1 MTNQVLIPVQSASY
15 ESANYELNLL
25 PPPEPSLWSSLKA
38 NVKDALFPEKLP
50 PLQLTSRP
58 VKVRSI
64 WGDYRYTKRSTTMT
78 MLIHSFALAGLI
90 VISIIGHRV
99 VKEATRPTVDLVAP
113 DIAAYQP
120 VVAKPDNMGGGGGG
134 GDRDKLQ
141 APKGKLPKQTQDQI
155 TPPAVVVRNDH
166 PMLPVDPSIVV
177 APNVKIA
184 DVKMPN
190 LGVPT
195 ASVAGPASNGI
206 GSGAGIGSG
215 SGGGVGSGI
224 GAGVGPGSGG
234 NFGGGVYRVG
244 GGVSAPRILFQ
255 PDPEYTE
262 EARKAK
268 YQGVVVLWL
277 IVGPD
282 GRTKD
287 IKISRSLG
295 MGLDQKAVE
304 AVKQWKF
311 DPAKKD
317 GVPVAVQLNVEVNF
331 RLY

>member
-1 MTNQVLIPVQSASY
+1 VR
-15 ESANYELNLL
+15 
-25 PPPEPSLWSSLKA
+25 
-38 NVKDALFPEKLP
+38 VK
-50 PLQLTSRP
+50 
-58 VKVRSI
+58 SI

-78 MLIHSFALAGLI
+78 LLIHAMALSG
-90 VISIIGHRV
+90 VIAISVIGHRV
-99 VKEATRPTVDLVAP
+99 VKQVARPVIDLIAP
-113 DIAAYQP
+113 DISAYQP
-120 VVAKPDNMGGGGGG
+120 VVDQPEKMGGGGGG
-134 GDRDKLQ
+134 GDRDKLE
-141 APKGKLPKQTQDQI
+141 APKGKLPKVAQDQI

-166 PMLPVDPSIVV
+166 PKLAVEPSIVA

-184 DVKMPN
+184 NVNMPN

-195 ASVAGPASNGI
+195 APIAGPASNGI

-244 GGVSAPRILFQ
+244 GGVSAPRVIYQ

-277 IVGPD
+277 IVGQD

-287 IKISRSLG
+287 IRISRSLG

-311 DPAKKD
+311 EPAKKD

>member
-1 MTNQVLIPVQSASY
+1 MANQVVIPSQARH
-15 ESANYELNLL
+15 ELNLL
-25 PPPEPSLWSSLKA
+25 TPPTPSLWSSLKA
-38 NVKDALFPEKLP
+38 NIKDALFPEKLP

-58 VKVRSI
+58 VQVKSI
-64 WGDYRYTKRSTTMT
+64 WGDYRYTRRSTTMT
-78 MLIHSFALAGLI
+78 MIIHVLAVSGFI
-90 VISIIGHRV
+90 VISIVGRKV
-99 VKEATRPTVDLVAP
+99 VREVARPVIDLVAP
-113 DIAAYQP
+113 DISAYQP
-120 VVAKPDNMGGGGGG
+120 VKAPEKMGGGGGG
-134 GDRDKLQ
+134 GDRDKLE
-141 APKGKLPKQTQDQI
+141 APKGKLPKVEQEQI
-155 TPPAVVVRNDH
+155 TPPAVVVRTEH
-166 PMLPVDPSIVV
+166 PKLEVDPSIVA

-184 DVKMPN
+184 NANMPN

-195 ASVAGPASNGI
+195 APVAGPASNGI

-244 GGVSAPRILFQ
+244 GGVSAPRVIYQ

-277 IVGPD
+277 IVGQD

-287 IKISRSLG
+287 IRVSRSLG

-311 DPAKKD
+311 EPAKKD

>member
-1 MTNQVLIPVQSASY
+1 MANQVVIPSQARH
-15 ESANYELNLL
+15 ELNLL
-25 PPPEPSLWSSLKA
+25 TPPTPALWSSLKA
-38 NVKDALFPEKLP
+38 NIKDALFPEKLP

-58 VKVRSI
+58 VQVKSI
-64 WGDYRYTKRSTTMT
+64 WGDYRYTRRSTTMT
-78 MLIHSFALAGLI
+78 MIIHVLAVSGFI
-90 VISIIGHRV
+90 VISIVGRKV
-99 VKEATRPTVDLVAP
+99 VREVARPVIDLVAP
-113 DIAAYQP
+113 DISAYQP
-120 VVAKPDNMGGGGGG
+120 VKAPEKMGGGGGG
-134 GDRDKLQ
+134 GDRDKLE
-141 APKGKLPKQTQDQI
+141 APKGKLPKVEQEQI
-155 TPPAVVVRNDH
+155 TPPAVVVRTEH
-166 PMLPVDPSIVV
+166 PKLEVDPSIVA

-184 DVKMPN
+184 NANMPN

-195 ASVAGPASNGI
+195 APVAGPASNGI

-215 SGGGVGSGI
+215 SGGGV
-224 GAGVGPGSGG
+224 
-234 NFGGGVYRVG
+234 YRVG
-244 GGVSAPRILFQ
+244 GGVSAPRVIYQ

-277 IVGPD
+277 IVGQD

-287 IKISRSLG
+287 IRVSRSLG

-311 DPAKKD
+311 EPAKKD

>member
-1 MTNQVLIPVQSASY
+1 M
-15 ESANYELNLL
+15 
-25 PPPEPSLWSSLKA
+25 
-38 NVKDALFPEKLP
+38 
-50 PLQLTSRP
+50 
-58 VKVRSI
+58 
-64 WGDYRYTKRSTTMT
+64 
-78 MLIHSFALAGLI
+78 
-90 VISIIGHRV
+90 
-99 VKEATRPTVDLVAP
+99 
-113 DIAAYQP
+113 
-120 VVAKPDNMGGGGGG
+120 
-134 GDRDKLQ
+134 
-141 APKGKLPKQTQDQI
+141 
-155 TPPAVVVRNDH
+155 RNDH

>member
-1 MTNQVLIPVQSASY
+1 MANQVLIPTPAR
-15 ESANYELNLL
+15 YELNLL
-25 PPPEPSLWSSLKA
+25 TPPEPSLWSSLKA
-38 NVKDALFPEKLP
+38 NVKEALFPEKLP
-50 PLQLTSRP
+50 PLHLTSHP
-58 VKVRSI
+58 VRVKSI
-64 WGDYRYTKRSTTMT
+64 WGEYRYTKRSTTMT
-78 MLIHSFALAGLI
+78 MLIHAMALSALI
-90 VISIIGHRV
+90 VVSIIGHRV
-99 VKEATRPTVDLVAP
+99 VKEEARPVIALVAP
-113 DIAAYQP
+113 DLSEYQP
-120 VVAKPDNMGGGGGG
+120 IVKQPDKMGGGGGG

-141 APKGKLPKQTQDQI
+141 APKGKLPKVEKEQF

-166 PMLPVDPSIVV
+166 PKLAVEPSIVA

-184 DVKMPN
+184 NVNMPN

-195 ASVAGPASNGI
+195 APVAGPASNGI
-206 GSGAGIGSG
+206 GSNAGIGSG

-224 GAGVGPGSGG
+224 GGGVGPGSGG

-244 GGVSAPRILFQ
+244 GGVSPPRVLYN

-277 IVGPD
+277 IVGQD

-287 IKISRSLG
+287 IRISRSLG

-304 AVKQWKF
+304 AVKLWKF
-311 DPAKKD
+311 EPAKKD
-317 GVPVAVQLNVEVNF
+317 GSPVAVQMNVEVNF